1 MMMKIQKVIRD
12 GNVAVLYSPGFGAG
26 WSTWTEGKLAEFVT
40 FDERL
45 VEAAESGKDFTY
57 VEQLLQTI
65 FGEKL
70 GYMYTGGWSDIKI
83 MWLPVG
89 TIFEINEYDGSES
102 IRKYDISQ
110 FYVA

>member
-1 MMMKIQKVIRD
+1 MTKIQKVIRD

-45 VEAAESGKDFTY
+45 VEAAESSKDYTY

-110 FYVA
+110 YYVA